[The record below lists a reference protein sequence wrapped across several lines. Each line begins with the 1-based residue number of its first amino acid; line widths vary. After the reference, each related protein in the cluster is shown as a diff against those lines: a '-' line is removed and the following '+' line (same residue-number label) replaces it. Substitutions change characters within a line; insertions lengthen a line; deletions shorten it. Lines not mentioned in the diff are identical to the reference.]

1 MSKSNEMNENICVD
15 FLMHSVGVR
24 ADYVF
29 SDSVSLMLIQ
39 SKLPEN
45 IKDKVINFIVWDT
58 TNPSQTAFNLSN
70 GSAILF
76 ESTQENFNN
85 YVKPFVDLWQA
96 EKDRITQQTQ
106 EAQAEYN
113 KFENRQ
119 ARALNQLSDLFEQA
133 KLNARVR
140 SSLGFDIDAN
150 QTANE
155 NITGLLVTIGN
166 GTTQF
171 CDYNNQFHEVNKADL
186 ETIQT
191 EIIQNAQYLYQQKWS
206 YRTQIEECTDGDALD
221 EILAQ
226 IEFKY
231 KDFTQ

>member
-1 MSKSNEMNENICVD
+1 MKKSVYIWFKFDPAVRVGNDPLSISDVSPSLIKSEINEPEKLDMIQYNGEGSTIDLCYSDGRGVLVD
-15 FLMHSVGVR
+15 ETE
-24 ADYVF
+24 Y
-29 SDSVSLMLIQ
+29 
-39 SKLPEN
+39 E
-45 IKDKVINFIVWDT
+45 
-58 TNPSQTAFNLSN
+58 
-70 GSAILF
+70 
-76 ESTQENFNN
+76 N
-85 YVKPFVDLWQA
+85 YVKPYVDLWQA
-96 EKDRITQQTQ
+96 EKDRLEKEEQ

-119 ARALNQLSDLFEQA
+119 ARALTTLNTEFKQA
-133 KLNARVR
+133 KTDAHLT
-140 SSLGFDIDAN
+140 SSLGFEIDAN

-171 CDYNNQFHEVNKADL
+171 CDYNNVFHEVNKADL
-186 ETIQT
+186 ETMQT

>member
-1 MSKSNEMNENICVD
+1 MAEMKS
-15 FLMHSVGVR
+15 SV
-24 ADYVF
+24 YVGF
-29 SDSVSLMLIQ
+29 EDKMLVIDNDPIRIDTLSIETIQNVLSDSMDK
-39 SKLPEN
+39 SKITNITWHLNIEGQTFLNLNGACDLFDNTEEN
-45 IKDKVINFIVWDT
+45 YNKF
-58 TNPSQTAFNLSN
+58 
-70 GSAILF
+70 
-76 ESTQENFNN
+76 
-85 YVKPFVDLWQA
+85 VKPFVDLWQA
-96 EKDRITQQTQ
+96 EKDRLEQQTQ

-133 KLNARVR
+133 KLDARVI
-140 SSLGFDIDAN
+140 SSLGFEIDAN
-150 QTANE
+150 HTANE
-155 NITGLLVTIGN
+155 NITGLLVTIGD

-171 CDYNNQFHEVNKADL
+171 CDYNNVFHEVNKTDL
-186 ETIQT
+186 ETMQT

-206 YRTQIEECTDGDALD
+206 YRTQIEECTEGDALD

>member
-1 MSKSNEMNENICVD
+1 MKKSVYIWFKFDPAVRVGNDPLSISDVSPSLIKSEINEPEKLDMIQYNGEGSTIDLCYSDGRGVLVD
-15 FLMHSVGVR
+15 ETE
-24 ADYVF
+24 Y
-29 SDSVSLMLIQ
+29 
-39 SKLPEN
+39 E
-45 IKDKVINFIVWDT
+45 
-58 TNPSQTAFNLSN
+58 
-70 GSAILF
+70 
-76 ESTQENFNN
+76 N
-85 YVKPFVDLWQA
+85 YVKPYVDLWQA
-96 EKDRITQQTQ
+96 EKDRLEKEEQ

-119 ARALNQLSDLFEQA
+119 ARALTTLNTEFEQA
-133 KLNARVR
+133 KTDAHLT
-140 SSLGFDIDAN
+140 SSLGFEIDAN

-171 CDYNNQFHEVNKADL
+171 CDYNNVFHEVNKADL
-186 ETIQT
+186 ETMQT

-206 YRTQIEECTDGDALD
+206 YRTQIEECTDGEGLD

>member
-1 MSKSNEMNENICVD
+1 MNGMNENICVD

-24 ADYVF
+24 ADYIF
-29 SDSVSLMLIQ
+29 SDSVSLGLIQ
-39 SKLPEN
+39 SQLPKN
-45 IKDKVINFIVWDT
+45 IKDRVINFIVWDT

-76 ESTQENFNN
+76 ESTQENYNN

-96 EKDRITQQTQ
+96 EKDRI
-106 EAQAEYN
+106 EAKEQATKAEYN

-119 ARALNQLSDLFEQA
+119 ARALTQLSDLFEQA
-133 KLNARVR
+133 KLNAHVR
-140 SSLGFDIDAN
+140 SSLGFEINAN

-155 NITGLLVTIGN
+155 NITGLLVTIGD

-171 CDYNNQFHEVNKADL
+171 CDYNNVFHEVNKADL
-186 ETIQT
+186 ETMQT

-206 YRTQIEECTDGDALD
+206 YRTQIEECTDGDGLD

-231 KDFTQ
+231 KNFTQ

>member
-1 MSKSNEMNENICVD
+1 MKKSVYIWFKFDPAVRVGNDPLSISDVSPSLIKSEINEPEKLDMIQYNGEGSTIDLCYSDGRGVLVD
-15 FLMHSVGVR
+15 
-24 ADYVF
+24 
-29 SDSVSLMLIQ
+29 
-39 SKLPEN
+39 
-45 IKDKVINFIVWDT
+45 
-58 TNPSQTAFNLSN
+58 
-70 GSAILF
+70 
-76 ESTQENFNN
+76 ESEYEN
-85 YVKPFVDLWQA
+85 YVKPYVDLWQA
-96 EKDRITQQTQ
+96 EKDRLEKEEQ

-119 ARALNQLSDLFEQA
+119 ARALTTLNTEFEQA
-133 KLNARVR
+133 KTDAHLT
-140 SSLGFDIDAN
+140 SSLGFEIDAN

-171 CDYNNQFHEVNKADL
+171 CDYNNVFHEVNKADL
-186 ETIQT
+186 ETMQT

-226 IEFKY
+226 IEFRY

>member
-1 MSKSNEMNENICVD
+1 MNKIKNYVEISFEAQYIHVD
-15 FLMHSVGVR
+15 GISYDIKCLS
-24 ADYVF
+24 ADSMFNPPY
-29 SDSVSLMLIQ
+29 
-39 SKLPEN
+39 K
-45 IKDKVINFIVWDT
+45 KDKIQVIIWDKLHTNQTCINFVEAIDDT
-58 TNPSQTAFNLSN
+58 GTNLIFFGKEKYNDWVQPYVD
-70 GSAILF
+70 LF
-76 ESTQENFNN
+76 EDKKDEEQHAQE
-85 YVKPFVDLWQA
+85 
-96 EKDRITQQTQ
+96 
-106 EAQAEYN
+106 EYN

-119 ARALNQLSDLFEQA
+119 ARALTHLNDVFEQVKVQA
-133 KLNARVR
+133 HLT

-155 NITGLLVTIGN
+155 NITGLLVTIGD

-171 CDYNNQFHEVNKADL
+171 CDYNNVFHEVNKADL
-186 ETIQT
+186 ETMQT

-206 YRTQIEECTDGDALD
+206 YRTQIEECADGDALD

>member
-1 MSKSNEMNENICVD
+1 MKKSVYIWFKFDPAVRVGNDPLSISDVSPSLIKSEINEPEKLDMIQYNGEGSTIDLCYSDGRGVLVD
-15 FLMHSVGVR
+15 ETE
-24 ADYVF
+24 Y
-29 SDSVSLMLIQ
+29 
-39 SKLPEN
+39 E
-45 IKDKVINFIVWDT
+45 
-58 TNPSQTAFNLSN
+58 
-70 GSAILF
+70 
-76 ESTQENFNN
+76 N
-85 YVKPFVDLWQA
+85 YVKPYVDLWQA
-96 EKDRITQQTQ
+96 EKDRLEKEEQ

-119 ARALNQLSDLFEQA
+119 ARALTTLNTEFEQA
-133 KLNARVR
+133 KTDAHLT
-140 SSLGFDIDAN
+140 SSLGFEIDAN

-171 CDYNNQFHEVNKADL
+171 CDYNNVFHEVNKADL
-186 ETIQT
+186 ETMQT

-206 YRTQIEECTDGDALD
+206 YRTQIEECTDDDALD

-226 IEFKY
+226 IEFRY

>member
-1 MSKSNEMNENICVD
+1 MKKSVYIWFKFDPAVRVGNDPLSISDVSPSLIKSEINEPEKLDMIQYNGEGSTIDLCYSDGRGVLVD
-15 FLMHSVGVR
+15 ETE
-24 ADYVF
+24 Y
-29 SDSVSLMLIQ
+29 
-39 SKLPEN
+39 E
-45 IKDKVINFIVWDT
+45 
-58 TNPSQTAFNLSN
+58 
-70 GSAILF
+70 
-76 ESTQENFNN
+76 N
-85 YVKPFVDLWQA
+85 YVKPYVDLWQA
-96 EKDRITQQTQ
+96 EKDRLEKEEQ

-119 ARALNQLSDLFEQA
+119 ARALTTLNTEFEQA
-133 KLNARVR
+133 KTDAHLT
-140 SSLGFDIDAN
+140 SSLGFEIDAN

-171 CDYNNQFHEVNKADL
+171 CDYNNVFHEVNKADL
-186 ETIQT
+186 ETMQT

-206 YRTQIEECTDGDALD
+206 YRRQIEECTDGDALD

>member
-15 FLMHSVGVR
+15 FLMHSVGVQ

-29 SDSVSLMLIQ
+29 SDSVSLKLIQ
-39 SKLPEN
+39 SQLPEN

-140 SSLGFDIDAN
+140 TSLGFEIDAN

-155 NITGLLVTIGN
+155 NITGLLVTIGD

-171 CDYNNQFHEVNKADL
+171 CDYNNVFHEVNKTDL
-186 ETIQT
+186 ETMQT

-206 YRTQIEECTDGDALD
+206 YRTQIEECADGESLD
-221 EILAQ
+221 KILAQ
-226 IEFKY
+226 IEFRY